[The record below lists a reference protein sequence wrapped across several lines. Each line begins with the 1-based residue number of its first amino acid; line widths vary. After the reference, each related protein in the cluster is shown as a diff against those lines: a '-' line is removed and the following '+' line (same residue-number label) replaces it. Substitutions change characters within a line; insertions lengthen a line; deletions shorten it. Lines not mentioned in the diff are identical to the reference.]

1 MSGTTLR
8 KPRWY
13 VRDRTLLLGLAGVV
27 LASPVTQRV
36 ANYLNHQPS
45 LCPLQRITGIACPSC
60 GGTRAGLYVLS
71 GDVVSAIK
79 LNAGVTIF
87 LLVVGALVATGHV
100 VPAQVLGVANP
111 YERVAD

>member
-1 MSGTTLR
+1 M
-8 KPRWY
+8 
-13 VRDRTLLLGLAGVV
+13 RDRTLLLGLDGVG
-27 LASPVTQRV
+27 LASPATQRL
-36 ANYLNHQPS
+36 ANFLSHQPS

-71 GDVVSAIK
+71 GDLVSAIK
-79 LNAGVTIF
+79 VNVGVTIF
-87 LLVVGALVATGHV
+87 LLALGALVATGHV

>member
-1 MSGTTLR
+1 MKAKTA
-8 KPRWY
+8 
-13 VRDRTLLLGLAGVV
+13 LLGCAGAV
-27 LASPVTQRV
+27 LASPATRFV
-36 ANYLNHQPS
+36 AEQLNHQPS

-60 GGTRAGLYVLS
+60 GGTRAALYVLS
-71 GDVVSAIK
+71 GDLVSAIK

-87 LLVVGALVATGHV
+87 LVLVGALVATGHV

>member
-1 MSGTTLR
+1 M
-8 KPRWY
+8 
-13 VRDRTLLLGLAGVV
+13 RDRTLLLGLAGVV
-27 LASPVTQRV
+27 LASPVTQRL
-36 ANYLNHQPS
+36 ADYLSRRPS

-71 GDVVSAIK
+71 GDLVSAIK
-79 LNAGVTIF
+79 VNAGVTLFVI
-87 LLVVGALVATGHV
+87 VVGALVATGHV

>member
-1 MSGTTLR
+1 MVLA
-8 KPRWY
+8 KIDPR
-13 VRDRTLLLGLAGVV
+13 LLGLAGVV
-27 LASPVTQRV
+27 LASPATQRL
-36 ANYLNHQPS
+36 AKYLDHQPS
-45 LCPLQRITGIACPSC
+45 LCPLQRFTGIACPSC

-71 GDVVSAIK
+71 GDLVSAIK

-87 LLVVGALVATGHV
+87 LLVVGALVATGYV

>member
-1 MSGTTLR
+1 
-8 KPRWY
+8 
-13 VRDRTLLLGLAGVV
+13 LANF
-27 LASPVTQRV
+27 LS
-36 ANYLNHQPS
+36 HQPS

-71 GDVVSAIK
+71 GDLVSAIK
-79 LNAGVTIF
+79 VNVGVTIF
-87 LLVVGALVATGHV
+87 LLALGVLVATGHV

>member
-1 MSGTTLR
+1 
-8 KPRWY
+8 
-13 VRDRTLLLGLAGVV
+13 VRDRTLLLGLVGVV
-27 LASPVTQRV
+27 LVSPFTQRL
-36 ANYLNHQPS
+36 ANFLNHQPS

-71 GDVVSAIK
+71 GDLVSAIK
-79 LNAGVTIF
+79 VNVGVTVF
-87 LLVVGALVATGHV
+87 LLALGALVATGHV

>member
-1 MSGTTLR
+1 M
-8 KPRWY
+8 
-13 VRDRTLLLGLAGVV
+13 RDRTLLLGLVGVV
-27 LASPVTQRV
+27 LVSPFTQRL
-36 ANYLNHQPS
+36 ANFLNHQPS

-71 GDVVSAIK
+71 GDLVSAIK
-79 LNAGVTIF
+79 VNVGVTIF
-87 LLVVGALVATGHV
+87 LLALGALVATGHV

>member
-1 MSGTTLR
+1 M
-8 KPRWY
+8 
-13 VRDRTLLLGLAGVV
+13 RDRTLLLGLAGVV
-27 LASPVTQRV
+27 LASPATQRL
-36 ANYLNHQPS
+36 ANFLSHQPS

-71 GDVVSAIK
+71 GDLVSAIK
-79 LNAGVTIF
+79 VNVGVTIF
-87 LLVVGALVATGHV
+87 LLALGALVTTGHV

>member
-1 MSGTTLR
+1 M
-8 KPRWY
+8 
-13 VRDRTLLLGLAGVV
+13 RDRTLLLGLVGVV
-27 LASPVTQRV
+27 LVSPFTQRL
-36 ANYLNHQPS
+36 ANFLNHQPS

-71 GDVVSAIK
+71 GDLVSAIK
-79 LNAGVTIF
+79 VNVGVTVF
-87 LLVVGALVATGHV
+87 LLALGALVATGHV

>member
-1 MSGTTLR
+1 M
-8 KPRWY
+8 
-13 VRDRTLLLGLAGVV
+13 RDRTLLLGLAGVV

-71 GDVVSAIK
+71 GDLVSAIK
-79 LNAGVTIF
+79 VNVGVTIF
-87 LLVVGALVATGHV
+87 LLALGALVATGHV